1 MLEGKQLILA
11 TKPYAQEQRALS
23 WWYTAS
29 TLGLLIASLTATM
42 VMPFLSLRIICSV
55 LSGLLIVRMFV
66 IYHDYQHHSILM
78 NSALANGIMT
88 VFGIYILAPS
98 SIWKRS
104 HDYHHQHNSKL
115 YSASIGSYPVATT
128 QKFEAMSRRER
139 MMYLFTRHP
148 LTILFGYLFM
158 FIIGM
163 CINSFFVSPRRHYD
177 ALIALL
183 IHVSASVI
191 VVALAGWIAWMLLI
205 LAPIFIACAIGT
217 YLFYAQHNFP
227 GVTFNTKED
236 WCYHQAALLSSSH
249 MVMNPVMAWFTGNI
263 GLHHIH
269 HLNARIPFYR
279 LPEALANIPELQAA
293 TTTSLRWKDIRACLK
308 LKIWDPELQMMT
320 GLKTIRRDEQGS
332 GMESP
337 RFFKQIVWRLRG
349 RTS

>member
-11 TKPYAQEQRALS
+11 TKPYAQEKRALS

-29 TLGLLIASLTATM
+29 TLVLLVASLTAT
-42 VMPFLSLRIICSV
+42 VAVPFLPLQIMFSV

-66 IYHDYQHHSILM
+66 IYHDYQHHSILK
-78 NSALANGIMT
+78 NSAVAEAIMT

-115 YSASIGSYPVATT
+115 YSASIGSYPVATVK
-128 QKFEAMSRRER
+128 KFGAMSRRER
-139 MMYLFTRHP
+139 IMYLFTRHP

-163 CINSFFVSPRRHYD
+163 CVNSFFVSPRRHYD

-183 IHVSASVI
+183 VHAAASVAVI
-191 VVALAGWIAWMLLI
+191 VFAGWAAWALLI
-205 LAPIFIACAIGT
+205 LIPIFIACAIGT

-227 GVTFNTKED
+227 GVIFNTKED
-236 WCYHQAALLSSSH
+236 WCYDEAALLSSSH
-249 MVMNPVMAWFTGNI
+249 MVMSPLMAWFTGNI

-279 LPEALANIPELQAA
+279 LPEAMNNIPELQAA

-308 LKIWDPELQMMT
+308 LKVWDPELQRMT
-320 GLKTIRRDEQGS
+320 GTESIRRKE
-332 GMESP
+332 
-337 RFFKQIVWRLRG
+337 VRLNGVR
-349 RTS
+349 RLLYWVKAL

>member
-1 MLEGKQLILA
+1 MLAGKQLILA

-23 WWYTAS
+23 WWYTIS
-29 TLGLLIASLTATM
+29 TLGLLMASLAATM
-42 VMPFLSLRIICSV
+42 MMPFLWLRIACSV

-66 IYHDYQHHSILM
+66 IYHDYQHHSILR
-78 NSALANGIMT
+78 NSTIAEVIMT

-128 QKFEAMSRRER
+128 KKFAAMSRRER
-139 MMYLFTRHP
+139 AMYLFTRHP

-163 CINSFFVSPRRHYD
+163 CVNSFFVSPRRHYD

-183 IHVSASVI
+183 VHVAVSATVI
-191 VVALAGWIAWMLLI
+191 VLAGWIAWLLLI
-205 LAPIFIACAIGT
+205 LVPIFIACAIGT

-227 GVTFNTKED
+227 GVIFNTKED
-236 WCYHQAALLSSSH
+236 WCYDEAALLSSSH
-249 MVMNPVMAWFTGNI
+249 MVMSPVMAWFTGNI

-279 LPEALANIPELQAA
+279 LPEVLNNIPELQTA

-308 LKIWDPELQMMT
+308 LKVWDPELQMMT
-320 GLKTIRRDEQGS
+320 GLKAVRRNGQAG
-332 GMESP
+332 GMERA
-337 RFFKQIVWRLRG
+337 RFFKQVVWRLKG
-349 RTS
+349 KIG

>member
-11 TKPYAQEQRALS
+11 TKPYAQEHRALS

-29 TLGLLIASLTATM
+29 TLGLLIASLTATIA
-42 VMPFLSLRIICSV
+42 MPFLPLRIACSV

-66 IYHDYQHHSILM
+66 IYHDYQHHSILK
-78 NSALANGIMT
+78 NSAIAEVIMT
-88 VFGIYILAPS
+88 IFGIYILAPA

-115 YSASIGSYPVATT
+115 YSASIGSYPIVTAK
-128 QKFEAMSRRER
+128 KFAAMSRRER
-139 MMYLFTRHP
+139 TTYLFTRHP

-163 CINSFFVSPRRHYD
+163 CISSFAVSPRRHYD

-183 IHVSASVI
+183 VHLSASVI
-191 VVALAGWIAWMLLI
+191 VVALAGWTAWLLLI

-227 GVTFNTKED
+227 GVIFNTKED
-236 WCYHQAALLSSSH
+236 WCYDEAALLSSSH

-279 LPEALANIPELQAA
+279 LPEALHNIPELQTA
-293 TTTSLRWKDIRACLK
+293 TTTSLRWKDICACLK
-308 LKIWDPELQMMT
+308 LKVWDPELQMMI
-320 GLKTIRRDEQGS
+320 GLKAVRKEGLIGEMDSSRKLKPLIR
-332 GMESP
+332 
-337 RFFKQIVWRLRG
+337 
-349 RTS
+349 

>member
-1 MLEGKQLILA
+1 
-11 TKPYAQEQRALS
+11 
-23 WWYTAS
+23 
-29 TLGLLIASLTATM
+29 
-42 VMPFLSLRIICSV
+42 MPFLALRIVCSV

-66 IYHDYQHHSILM
+66 IYHDYQHHSILR
-78 NSALANGIMT
+78 NSPIAHAIMT

-115 YSASIGSYPVATT
+115 YSAGIGSYPVATV
-128 QKFEAMSRRER
+128 KGFAAMSPKERR
-139 MMYLFTRHP
+139 MYLFIRHP

-163 CINSFFVSPRRHYD
+163 CVNSFAASPRRHFD
-177 ALIALL
+177 AMIALVV
-183 IHVSASVI
+183 HVSLSVI
-191 VVALAGWIAWMLLI
+191 VVALAGWAAWALLV
-205 LAPIFIACAIGT
+205 LMPVFIGCAIGT

-227 GVTFNTKED
+227 GVIFSTKED
-236 WCYHQAALLSSSH
+236 WCYDKAALLSSSH

-279 LPEALANIPELQAA
+279 LPEALNQIPELQTA

-308 LKIWDPELQMMT
+308 LKVWDPEAQTMT
-320 GLKTIRRDEQGS
+320 GVKAINQRSAKRDVRQPALEGQKAGQ
-332 GMESP
+332 P
-337 RFFKQIVWRLRG
+337 VKVV
-349 RTS
+349 